1 MLSKRAALLSVLF
14 IPLPIFVFAQSPSA
28 RRDLGS
34 RVASLLSTPALPPVL
49 AISPL
54 NQRRARSSANLG
66 REDLRSA
73 GASFSP
79 ASINSIF
86 RTAPAYNSGGY
97 ESDSVVLADVNGD
110 GKLDLVVGNDCP
122 SVSTCN
128 SGGSVSVLL
137 GNGDGT
143 FQAAVTYAL
152 GGSDALSVSVAVADV
167 NADGKPDLLATSEG
181 SDTVGVL
188 LGNGDGT
195 FQAAVNYS
203 SGGLDPSFVAVK
215 DVNGDGKPDLL
226 VANIC
231 AFSCSGIGV
240 VGVLLGNGDGTFQAP
255 VSYNSGGYNADSVA
269 VADVNGDGRP
279 DLVVANECDNDGHC
293 MKGLV
298 GVLLGNGDGTF
309 QAAVS
314 YPSGESYAVS
324 IAVADVNGDGKPDLL
339 VANLCAAVVADC
351 AYGGTGSIGVLL
363 GNGDGTFQAAVNYD
377 SGGENA
383 NSIVVADVNGDG
395 KLDLLVSNGDPLSLS
410 GGGVVGIL
418 LGNGDGTFQ
427 VAVVYSTGG
436 DGAASLAVGDVNG
449 DDKLDLVVANGCN
462 VGTICSNGVLGVVL
476 SDGGGSFQAAPNY
489 DSGGYIATSTAVA
502 DVNGDGKLD
511 VIVANQCATFANCP
525 SASNGSVAG
534 VLLGKGNGTFRAVVG
549 YPAGGYE
556 AESIAV
562 ADVNGDGKL
571 DLLVANY
578 CGTAP
583 NSSNNCLSSG
593 VVGVLLGNGDGT
605 FQTAKAYA
613 SGYFPAYIAVADVN
627 GDGKPDLLVAN
638 NCASSDCSN
647 DNGLVSVL
655 LGNGDGSFQS
665 AKTYGT
671 GGANAQ
677 AIAVADVNGDGK
689 PDLLVA
695 NYCSGSC
702 PYPGVVA
709 VLLGNGDGT
718 FQSAVTYNSGG
729 YEADS
734 LAVADVN
741 GDGKLDLVVANVCAS
756 SSNCS
761 LGSSSTTGALGVLFG
776 NGDGTF
782 QGAIVTIVPGYI
794 GLGQLALGDFNG
806 DRKLDVAS
814 GGGDFLAFGNGDGTF
829 QTPLS
834 LGAGGGAIAAGDFN
848 RDGRPDLAVGGLTS
862 SSIFCRACPP
872 QPPWLPLSILL

>member
-1 MLSKRAALLSVLF
+1 
-14 IPLPIFVFAQSPSA
+14 
-28 RRDLGS
+28 
-34 RVASLLSTPALPPVL
+34 
-49 AISPL
+49 
-54 NQRRARSSANLG
+54 
-66 REDLRSA
+66 
-73 GASFSP
+73 
-79 ASINSIF
+79 
-86 RTAPAYNSGGY
+86 
-97 ESDSVVLADVNGD
+97 
-110 GKLDLVVGNDCP
+110 
-122 SVSTCN
+122 
-128 SGGSVSVLL
+128 
-137 GNGDGT
+137 
-143 FQAAVTYAL
+143 
-152 GGSDALSVSVAVADV
+152 
-167 NADGKPDLLATSEG
+167 
-181 SDTVGVL
+181 
-188 LGNGDGT
+188 
-195 FQAAVNYS
+195 
-203 SGGLDPSFVAVK
+203 
-215 DVNGDGKPDLL
+215 
-226 VANIC
+226 
-231 AFSCSGIGV
+231 
-240 VGVLLGNGDGTFQAP
+240 
-255 VSYNSGGYNADSVA
+255 
-269 VADVNGDGRP
+269 
-279 DLVVANECDNDGHC
+279 
-293 MKGLV
+293 
-298 GVLLGNGDGTF
+298 
-309 QAAVS
+309 
-314 YPSGESYAVS
+314 
-324 IAVADVNGDGKPDLL
+324 
-339 VANLCAAVVADC
+339 
-351 AYGGTGSIGVLL
+351 
-363 GNGDGTFQAAVNYD
+363 
-377 SGGENA
+377 
-383 NSIVVADVNGDG
+383 
-395 KLDLLVSNGDPLSLS
+395 
-410 GGGVVGIL
+410 
-418 LGNGDGTFQ
+418 
-427 VAVVYSTGG
+427 
-436 DGAASLAVGDVNG
+436 
-449 DDKLDLVVANGCN
+449 
-462 VGTICSNGVLGVVL
+462 
-476 SDGGGSFQAAPNY
+476 
-489 DSGGYIATSTAVA
+489 
-502 DVNGDGKLD
+502 
-511 VIVANQCATFANCP
+511 
-525 SASNGSVAG
+525 
-534 VLLGKGNGTFRAVVG
+534 
-549 YPAGGYE
+549 
-556 AESIAV
+556 
-562 ADVNGDGKL
+562 
-571 DLLVANY
+571 
-578 CGTAP
+578 
-583 NSSNNCLSSG
+583 
-593 VVGVLLGNGDGT
+593 
-605 FQTAKAYA
+605 
-613 SGYFPAYIAVADVN
+613 VADVN